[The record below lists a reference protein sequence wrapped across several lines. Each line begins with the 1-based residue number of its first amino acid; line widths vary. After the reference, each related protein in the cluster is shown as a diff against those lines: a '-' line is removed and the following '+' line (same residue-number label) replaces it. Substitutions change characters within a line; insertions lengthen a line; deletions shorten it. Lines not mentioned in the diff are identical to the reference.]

1 MPRVASRWHQGSE
14 TRGTLA
20 GCLDLQR
27 YPRPQAAGRFHTAAK
42 SAEPSLGKRENAG
55 NSVGFTVHGRGE
67 YSVMRVPELSLQHG
81 GLLRNAELAFKT
93 HGTLAADRSNA
104 IVYPTWFTGTLEDNE
119 WLIGRGMALDPA
131 RYFIIVPAMLGNGQS
146 SSPSDTPPSAHAG
159 AAFPRVSLL
168 DNVRL
173 QHTLMAEHFGVST
186 LELVVGWSMGAQQ
199 AYQWGCMYPHMVKRI
214 APLCGSAKTSP
225 HNFVFL
231 EGVKAALT
239 ADAAWRHGK
248 YDSSSPPTVGLRAV
262 ARVYAGWGL
271 SQAWY
276 RQELWRTLGYAS
288 LEGFLQGYWERLF
301 LRRDANNLLSHLST
315 WQAGDISDNPVFRGD
330 LGAALGAITAKA
342 LVMPAQQDLYFPPED
357 SDWEVRHMRNAG
369 AAEASRCSKD
379 SPGDVSISTRGTSG
393 SRGGAV
399 LRRIPGDWGHFAGS
413 GISPEDAEFIDASLR
428 ELLADERL
436 G

>member
-1 MPRVASRWHQGSE
+1 
-14 TRGTLA
+14 
-20 GCLDLQR
+20 
-27 YPRPQAAGRFHTAAK
+27 
-42 SAEPSLGKRENAG
+42 
-55 NSVGFTVHGRGE
+55 
-67 YSVMRVPELSLQHG
+67 MRVPAFTLQHG
-81 GLLRNAELAFKT
+81 GSLRNAELAFKT
-93 HGTLAADRSNA
+93 YGTLAADRSNA
-104 IVYPTWFTGTLEDNE
+104 IVYPTWFTGTIDDNE
-119 WLIGRGMALDPA
+119 WLIGRGMALDPTH
-131 RYFIIVPAMLGNGQS
+131 YFIIVPAMLGNGQS
-146 SSPSDTPPSAHAG
+146 SSPSNPPSSALAG

-173 QHTLMAEHFGVST
+173 QHTLVAEHFGVST

-199 AYQWGCMYPHMVKRI
+199 AYQWGCMYPDMAKRI

-239 ADAAWRHGK
+239 ADAAWRRGK
-248 YDSSSPPTVGLRAV
+248 YSSANPPTVGLRAV

-301 LRRDANNLLSHLST
+301 LRRDANNLLSHLDT
-315 WQAGDISDNPVFRGD
+315 WQAGDISDNPVFRRD
-330 LGAALGAITAKA
+330 LKAALAAITAKV

-357 SDWEVRHMRNAG
+357 SEWEVRHMRNAG
-369 AAEASRCSKD
+369 AAAGSKGSNSGAGDASIGAGGAS
-379 SPGDVSISTRGTSG
+379 S
-393 SRGGAV
+393 SRGSAV

-413 GISPEDAEFIDASLR
+413 GISPEDTEFIDASLK
-428 ELLADERL
+428 ELLADKRL
-436 G
+436 A